1 LVSFINARGDARWYV
16 TVFGARFTMGNA
28 LCEAGDCHLN
38 IHNDYYFSTM
48 ITALHNLRLITD
60 GSIRPGKVILIT
72 DGKII
77 AISEESSIPENVT
90 KIDLKGAYVAPGLLD
105 LQIYGSGGKLFAG
118 TPVVEALERM
128 ENDLLAQGTTGFFA
142 TIGTNTPA
150 IFEQGIAAAKAYRK
164 YAKGN
169 FLGMHF
175 EGPYLNPAKRG
186 AHPANLIKKGT
197 LDEVKRWVD
206 SAEGEIKMM
215 TIAPELQ
222 DQEVI
227 AYLHANGVI
236 LSSGHSNASYDEG
249 KAFLNKPIPAVTHL
263 FNAMPQMHHREPGY
277 IPAIF
282 EERPYT
288 SVVADGIHVDFAM
301 IRLAKRELGD
311 KLFLITDAVTAV
323 TEGTYQHQFTGD
335 RYVMPDGTLSG
346 SCLSM
351 LKAAQNC
358 VEKVG
363 IDLAE
368 AINMASLYPA
378 QLAKMPH
385 KGRVAVGCDADLIV
399 FNDAFEVLGTVFKGE
414 QNMNFTN

>member
-1 LVSFINARGDARWYV
+1 
-16 TVFGARFTMGNA
+16 
-28 LCEAGDCHLN
+28 
-38 IHNDYYFSTM
+38 M
-48 ITALHNLRLITD
+48 ITALHNLQ
-60 GSIRPGKVILIT
+60 LIT
-72 DGKII
+72 DGKIATGKVVLI
-77 AISEESSIPENVT
+77 NGDKITAITDETSIPDNVN
-90 KIDLKGAYVAPGLLD
+90 KIDLKGAYLAPGLID

-118 TPVVEALERM
+118 TPEPEALERM
-128 ENDLLAQGTTGFFA
+128 ENDLMAQGTTGFFA

-164 YAKGN
+164 HAKGN
-169 FLGMHF
+169 YLGMHF

-186 AHPANLIKKGT
+186 AHPAALIKKGT
-197 LDEVKRWVD
+197 LAEVKRWVETAD
-206 SAEGEIKMM
+206 GELKMM

-227 AYLHANGVI
+227 DYLHHNGII
-236 LSSGHSNASYDEG
+236 LSSGHSNASYAEG
-249 KAFLNKPIPAVTHL
+249 KSFLNKPVPAVTHL

-288 SVVADGIHVDFAM
+288 SIVADGIHVDFAM
-301 IRLAKRELGD
+301 VRLAKRELGD

-323 TEGTYQHQFTGD
+323 TEGAYHHRFTGD

-346 SCLSM
+346 SCLTM
-351 LKAAQNC
+351 LWAAKNC
-358 VEKVG
+358 VEQVG

-378 QLAKMPH
+378 QLAKMTA
-385 KGRVAVGCDADLIV
+385 KGRIAAGCDADMIV
-399 FNDAFEVLGTVFKGE
+399 FNDKYEVQGTVFKGE
-414 QNMNFTN
+414 WLKK